1 MPLHLPSVSRRQ
13 FLTHSA
19 AALAGLS
26 VLRVGYAAD
35 ADESVTLAFLSD
47 THIPE
52 TPMVEA
58 RGVNMTANLEAAIK
72 EINALS
78 TKPAAVLFNGDCA
91 YLKGLPKDY
100 ANFAKC
106 VQPLLDAGQEL
117 HMTMGN
123 HDNIPAFYDA
133 LQSQK
138 PEQPLVESKH
148 VGILETPF
156 ANIFLLDSLMT
167 TNVVTGELGDAQLKW
182 LSEALDARADKPA
195 VVMAHHTL
203 DKTPPQAGK
212 VISGLADT
220 AEFLELMHAKKNVKA
235 YVFGHSHVWAHTHE
249 GDLNLINLPA
259 CAYVFSDAQPNGWTL
274 GRLNKDGIE
283 FELQAH
289 DKGRKEHGQVFTVKW
304 A

>member
-1 MPLHLPSVSRRQ
+1 MPLHIPAVGRRQ
-13 FLTHSA
+13 FLTQSA

-26 VLRVGYAAD
+26 ILRIGYAAEGD
-35 ADESVTLAFLSD
+35 QAVTLALLSD
-47 THIPE
+47 THVPE

-58 RGVNMTANLEAAIK
+58 RGVNMTANLQKAVE
-72 EINALS
+72 EINALP

-91 YLKGLPKDY
+91 YLKGLPRDY
-100 ANFAKC
+100 ANFAQC
-106 VQPLLDAGQEL
+106 VQPLIDTGQEL

-123 HDNIPAFYDA
+123 HDNIPAFYGA
-133 LQSQK
+133 MASQK

-148 VGILETPF
+148 VGILETPY

-167 TNVVTGELGDAQLKW
+167 TNVVTGELGAAQLKW
-182 LSEALDARADKPA
+182 LSQALDAHANKPA
-195 VVMAHHTL
+195 VIMAHHTL
-203 DKTPPQAGK
+203 DKSPPQVGK
-212 VISGLADT
+212 AISGLADT
-220 AEFLELMHAKKNVKA
+220 AELLELLHSKPHVKA

-259 CAYVFSDAQPNGWTL
+259 CAYVFNEAQPNGWTL
-274 GRLNKDGIE
+274 ARVNEKGIE

-289 DKGRKEHGQVFTVKW
+289 DKSHKKHGQVFTVKW